1 MRPLLLATLLA
12 TVAPPSL
19 LAAQAPRTGS
29 WRIGVEAHIPSKLLE
44 VNEVAFPDS
53 NDGEIKVGIGYALVA
68 ERFWRLKDARARW
81 GVVARVASAP
91 VEGTLG
97 GVNYKPGRALV
108 LDVGLRVAREIQ
120 ATSELF
126 GGAGIS
132 HWSGPDDVA
141 PFSSGGSVRFAAE
154 GGWTYRLEDSSP
166 WRLSASI
173 HITRFP
179 QDDARLVATG
189 IVWRAFVGITR
200 DY

>member
-1 MRPLLLATLLA
+1 MRFLLLAAIAL
-12 TVAPPSL
+12 PSML
-19 LAAQAPRTGS
+19 TGQPARTGS
-29 WRIGVEAHIPSKLLE
+29 WRFGIEAHIPSKLLE

-53 NDGEIKVGIGYALVA
+53 NDGQIKVGIGYAAVV
-68 ERFWRLKDARARW
+68 ERVWRLKDPSARW

-97 GVNYKPGRALV
+97 GTSYKPGRALV

-132 HWSGPDDVA
+132 HWSGPDDTA
-141 PFSSGGSVRFAAE
+141 PFSSGGSVRLAAE
-154 GGWTYRLEDSSP
+154 GGWTYRLEASSP

-179 QDDARLVATG
+179 QDDARLVAAG

>member
-12 TVAPPSL
+12 TVAPTSL
-19 LAAQAPRTGS
+19 LSAQTPRTGS
-29 WRIGVEAHIPSKLLE
+29 WRIGIEAHIPSKLLE

-53 NDGEIKVGIGYALVA
+53 NDGQIKVGLGYAVVA
-68 ERFWRLKDARARW
+68 ERFWRLKDPRARW

-97 GVNYKPGRALV
+97 GANYKPGRALV

-132 HWSGPDDVA
+132 HWSGPDDTA
-141 PFSSGGSVRFAAE
+141 PFSSVGAALLAAE
-154 GGWTYRLEDSSP
+154 GGWTYQLDANSP
-166 WRLSASI
+166 WRVSASV

-179 QDDARLVATG
+179 QDDARLLATG
-189 IVWRAFVGITR
+189 IVWRAFLGITR